1 MFFSGMKAVEA
12 KPDWNFMKLSR
23 LIKSYA
29 FNPSLLALR
38 GHFSS
43 LWAFS
48 LLNCKELL

>member
-1 MFFSGMKAVEA
+1 MFFAGMKAVEV
-12 KPDWNFMKLSR
+12 KPDWNFMKLSG